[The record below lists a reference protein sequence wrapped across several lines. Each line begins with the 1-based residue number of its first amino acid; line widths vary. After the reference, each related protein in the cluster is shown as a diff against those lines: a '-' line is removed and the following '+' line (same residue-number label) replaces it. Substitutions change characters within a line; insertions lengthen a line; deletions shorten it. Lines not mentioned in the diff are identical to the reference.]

1 MAVYG
6 ISVAGGFKVR
16 RKIAMPNSARGR
28 MQLKILCRESAEE
41 FYSFEFDEVGTSSIA
56 Q

>member
-1 MAVYG
+1 MAANG

-16 RKIAMPNSARGR
+16 RKIAMSGSARGR
-28 MQLKILCRESAEE
+28 LQLKILRREFAGE
-41 FYSFEFDEVGTSSIA
+41 FYSFEFNEAGTGSIA